1 MSRGFASNSRIGLLA
16 FGVLLS
22 FGVLGVRLVDL
33 HVFAGPARLRS
44 ANRARSFTEVLPA
57 QRGEITDALGIKLAM
72 NVPEYQFGVD
82 PQVVRPADEAK
93 WPELARLL
101 QVPLDELEAIFRRK
115 VRGVAAAAEPG
126 AADVTIKLR
135 IGSPAP
141 EPAAAPAVADGKPEA
156 LAALTAVAAPANAA
170 PAANPEE
177 DPKKIRWAKLGSPVQ
192 DEVRDAVMA
201 LGIKGVYANQAYRR
215 IYPQQQLAAHLIGY
229 VNKGTVPV
237 AGLEAA
243 YDFYLRGLNGWREG
257 ERDGRAREMTQFRT
271 TDVAPRDGYD
281 LRLTLDSAIQK
292 FVEDELGAIATQFQ
306 PAAATII
313 VSDARTGFLLGLGNY
328 PTFNLNAYNLVPADR
343 QASMKNI
350 AVTDQLDPGSTFKI
364 VTLAGAIEE
373 GLVTNESR
381 FDTSRHT
388 TLIDGREIDFMP
400 DDHRV
405 DGPMSV
411 SQIIAV
417 SSNNG
422 TAQIGLLLGKD
433 RLYGYARAF
442 GFGERTNLGFGGE
455 ISGQLRRPET
465 WRGQDFTRIPAG
477 YSVSAT
483 PLQIHYAMGTIASGG
498 LLFQPQVVQE
508 IRNPAGKPVFVA
520 NAASRR
526 RVISQSTARTM
537 AQLLM
542 GVASP
547 GGTAAAAAIEGYQVA
562 GKTGTARK
570 LINGRY
576 SDTNHVGSFTG
587 FFPATDPQLVITVIV
602 DDAQVPGGKVA
613 YGATVA
619 VPSFHRLAEK
629 LIAYRNIRP
638 PGGAPLGGQR
648 FALQGG
654 GR

>member
-1 MSRGFASNSRIGLLA
+1 MSRGFASNYRIGLLA

-33 HVFAGPARLRS
+33 HIFAGPARLRA

-57 QRGEITDALGIKLAM
+57 RRGEITDALGTKLAM

-82 PQVVRPADEAK
+82 PQVARPQDEAK

-101 QVPLDELEAIFRRK
+101 DLPLADVELAFRRK
-115 VRGVAAAAEPG
+115 VRGASPVAG
-126 AADVTIKLR
+126 GTDLSDVTIKLT
-135 IGSPAP
+135 IGAPVPASAPAVPP
-141 EPAAAPAVADGKPEA
+141 EEPKPTLGALLAVPETAPPTAAAPD
-156 LAALTAVAAPANAA
+156 
-170 PAANPEE
+170 E
-177 DPKKIRWAKLGSPVQ
+177 DPKRIKWAKLGGPVS
-192 DEVRDAVMA
+192 DSVRDAVQA

-215 IYPQQQLAAHLIGY
+215 IYPQKQLASHLVGY
-229 VNKGTVPV
+229 VNKGSVPV
-237 AGLEAA
+237 AGLEQA

-257 ERDGRAREMTQFRT
+257 ERDGRARELAQFRT
-271 TDVAPRDGYD
+271 TDVAPRNGYD

-292 FVEDELGAIATQFQ
+292 FVEDELATIATQFQ
-306 PAAATII
+306 PEGATII

-328 PTFNLNAYNLVPADR
+328 PTFDPNAYNLVPADQ

-350 AVTDQLDPGSTFKI
+350 AVTNQIEPGSTFKI
-364 VTLAGAIEE
+364 VTLAGAINE
-373 GLVTNESR
+373 GVVNSASR
-381 FDTSRHT
+381 FDTTKSS
-388 TLIDGREIDFMP
+388 LLVKGREARFMD
-400 DDHRV
+400 DDHHS

-411 SQIIAV
+411 AEIIAA

-422 TAQIGLLLGKD
+422 TAQIGWELGAD
-433 RLYGYARAF
+433 QLYAYARAF

-455 ISGQLRRPET
+455 ITGILRKPAT
-465 WRGQDFTRIPAG
+465 WSPPDYTHIPAG
-477 YSVSAT
+477 YSVAAT

-508 IRNPAGKPVFVA
+508 IRDPAGKPVFIA
-520 NAASRR
+520 NTASRR

-537 AQLLM
+537 AQLLE

-547 GGTAAAAAIEGYQVA
+547 GGTAAAAAIDGYQVA
-562 GKTGTARK
+562 GKTGTAQK

-576 SDTNHVGSFTG
+576 SETRHVGSFTG
-587 FFPATDPQLVITVIV
+587 FFPATDPRVVVTVIV
-602 DDAQVPGGKVA
+602 DDAKVPGGKVA

-619 VPSFHRLAEK
+619 VPSFHRVAEK
-629 LIAYRNIRP
+629 LIGYLNIRP
-638 PGGAPLGGQR
+638 PGGTPLAGQR